1 MSGPILAYQYPVFQ
15 PVMRV
20 VTAITNAFP
29 ALVTTSFAHNYVTGT
44 VVRLIVPPGFG
55 MTQANQLYAPIIVTS
70 STQFTIAIDT
80 TQFTPFTTPSV
91 YPQTSQYAQCIPFGE
106 NNDILTAAYQNVLP
120 YSANS

>member
-80 TQFTPFTTPSV
+80 TQFTPFTTPDV